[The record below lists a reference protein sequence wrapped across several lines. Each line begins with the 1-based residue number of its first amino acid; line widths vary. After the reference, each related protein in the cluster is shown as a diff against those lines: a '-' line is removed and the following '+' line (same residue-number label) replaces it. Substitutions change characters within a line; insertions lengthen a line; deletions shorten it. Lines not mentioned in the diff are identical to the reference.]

1 MPRWT
6 KLTLNILSALLGL
19 ILVVFIALAIYVNLN
34 KKELLVSI
42 TAALNKNLD
51 GKMTIGGMDPTL
63 LKSFPGVSLLLLD
76 VELRDKNWE
85 RHQHTLLKAKKFN
98 ISLNTLA
105 MLKGT
110 IQIKKID
117 IEDASIYLYTD
128 TTGYSNTT
136 VFKTKTDTTQTGE
149 SGMSTEL
156 KKFSLTNVNFKVD
169 NQKGNKLFD
178 FAVHDLSGKIDYPS
192 SGWHARFK
200 LRTKVNSFAFNTKK
214 GSFIKDKAIEGPFS
228 VLYDRESDVI
238 TIEQNRLKIGEGNFR
253 VGGKFYFAPDPVTFT
268 LNIKADQ
275 ILWKQANSLLLPKVR
290 SKLGK
295 FNFEKP
301 LDVNCDIVG
310 NLGGGGDPLIR
321 VATIVKNNTLST
333 PGGKI
338 TDCSFNG
345 SFTNSQ
351 YKGRGYNN
359 ANSAINLYKFTGS
372 FEGIL
377 FQVDTAAINN
387 FDRPVAT
394 GVVKS
399 NFKIDRLNE
408 VIGDDLLKF
417 EKGTARVNL
426 HYKAD
431 MVDLQLTKPYVQG
444 TIIIDDASIN
454 YVPRNLQFKNTSIAL
469 NFTEKDLFIKN
480 LKLQSGKSVVLME
493 GTIKNFLN
501 LYYNAPEKILLSW
514 QVRSPQIHLG
524 EFFGFLGS
532 RKTVTKKRKNSGS
545 LSDDL
550 AAAFEK
556 SNVDLDLQLDKV
568 YYNKFLATD
577 AHANLYLSQ
586 SGIAIKNVRVNH
598 AGGSLKMNGTL
609 TQKGQNNLFAVNA
622 NLSKVDIKAFFRAF
636 NNFGLTTLTSENLKG
651 FLFAKTNI
659 KGVITDKGTLRKNS
673 IYGNVIFDLKQGELN
688 NFDPILNV
696 AKFAFPLRNLNNI
709 TFSNLNGKFDLKG
722 DKITI
727 NPMQIS
733 SSVLNM
739 DVAGTYAFA
748 QGTNIALDIPLRNPK
763 KDKEIED
770 AAERREKRM
779 RGLVLRILAVDG
791 EDGKIKLKWN
801 RDKK

>member
-6 KLTLNILSALLGL
+6 KLTLQILSALLGL
-19 ILVVFIALAIYVNLN
+19 FLIVFIALAIYVNLN

-51 GKMTIGGMDPTL
+51 GNMTIGGMDPTL
-63 LKSFPGVSLLLLD
+63 LKSFPGVSLLLTD
-76 VELRDKNWE
+76 VELRDKQWQ

-128 TTGYSNTT
+128 TNGYSNTA
-136 VFKTKTDTTQTGE
+136 VFKKKTDTAETGE

-156 KKFSLTNVNFKVD
+156 KRFSLTKVSFKVD

-178 FAVHDLSGKIDYPS
+178 FAISNLSGKIDYPS
-192 SGWHARFK
+192 TGWHARFK
-200 LRTKVNSFAFNTKK
+200 LKTKVNSFAFNTKK
-214 GSFIKDKAIEGPFS
+214 GSFIKDKEIEGPFS
-228 VLYDRESDVI
+228 VFYNDKSDMI
-238 TIEQNRLKIGEGNFR
+238 TVEENRLKIGDGNFR
-253 VGGKFYFAPDPVTFT
+253 VAGKFYFAPDPVTFT

-275 ILWKQANSLLLPKVR
+275 IHWKQANSLLLPKVR
-290 SKLGK
+290 TKLGK
-295 FNFEKP
+295 FDFEKP

-310 NLGGGGDPLIR
+310 NLGGGGDPSIR
-321 VATIVKNNTLST
+321 VATIVKNNTLTT

-338 TDCSFNG
+338 TKCSFNG
-345 SFTNSQ
+345 SFTNNQ
-351 YKGRGYNN
+351 YQGRGFND
-359 ANSAINLYKFTGS
+359 ANSAIKLYQFTGD
-372 FEGIL
+372 FEGIP

-394 GVVKS
+394 GVIRS
-399 NFKIDRLNE
+399 NFNIERLNE

-431 MVDLQLTKPYVQG
+431 MVDLQLNKPYVQG
-444 TIIIDDASIN
+444 TVIIDDASIN
-454 YVPRNLQFKNTSIAL
+454 YVPRNLQFKNTSISL
-469 NFTEKDLFIKN
+469 HFTEKDLLIKN

-493 GTIKNFLN
+493 GTVKNFLN

-524 EFFGFLGS
+524 EFFGFLGA
-532 RKTVTKKRKNSGS
+532 RKTVAKKRKKSGS
-545 LSDDL
+545 FSDNL

-556 SNVDLDLQLDKV
+556 SNVDLDLRLDKV

-577 AHANLYLSQ
+577 AQANLYLSQ
-586 SGIAIKNVRVNH
+586 SGMALKNVKINH
-598 AGGSLKMNGTL
+598 AGGSLKLNGTL
-609 TQKGQNNLFAVNA
+609 TQKGQNNLFALNA
-622 NLSKVDIKAFFRAF
+622 NISKVDIKAFFRAF

-651 FLFAKTNI
+651 FLFAKTNL
-659 KGVITDKGTLRKNS
+659 KGVITDRGTLQKNS
-673 IYGNVIFDLKQGELN
+673 IYGNVIFDLKRGELN

-722 DKITI
+722 NRITI

-739 DVAGTYAFA
+739 DIAGIYSFT
-748 QGTNIALDIPLRNPK
+748 QGTHIALDIPLRNPK
-763 KDKEIED
+763 KDKLIED

-779 RGLVLRILAVDG
+779 RGLVLRIVAVDG

-801 RDKK
+801 KDKK

>member
-6 KLTLNILSALLGL
+6 KLTLQILSSLLGL
-19 ILVVFIALAIYVNLN
+19 ILILFIALAIYVNLN

-42 TAALNKNLD
+42 TAALNKNLE
-51 GKMTIGGMDPTL
+51 GTMTIGGMDPTL
-63 LKSFPGVSLLLLD
+63 LKSFPNVSLLLTD
-76 VELRDKNWE
+76 VELRDKEWQ
-85 RHQHTLLKAKKFN
+85 RHQHTFLSAKKFN

-105 MLKGT
+105 MLRGT

-128 TTGYSNTT
+128 SNGYSNTA
-136 VFKTKTDTTQTGE
+136 VFKKKTDTVNTGE

-156 KKFSLTNVNFKVD
+156 KRFSLTKVNFKVD

-178 FAVHDLSGKIDYPS
+178 FAVADLTGKIDYPA
-192 SGWHARFK
+192 SGWHARFDLK
-200 LRTKVNSFAFNTKK
+200 TRVNSFAFNTKK
-214 GSFIKDKAIEGPFS
+214 GSFIKDKEIEGPFS
-228 VLYDRESDVI
+228 ILYDQKADVI
-238 TIEQNRLKIGEGNFR
+238 TIEKSRLKIGEGNFR

-295 FNFEKP
+295 FDFEKP

-310 NLGGGGDPLIR
+310 NLGGGGDPSIR
-321 VATIVKNNTLST
+321 VAAIVKNNTLTT
-333 PGGKI
+333 PGGKV
-338 TDCSFNG
+338 TNCSFNG
-345 SFTNSQ
+345 SFTNNQ
-351 YKGRGYNN
+351 YQGRGFNN
-359 ANSAINLYKFTGS
+359 ANSAVNLYQFTGN
-372 FEGIL
+372 FEGIP

-394 GVVKS
+394 GVIKS
-399 NFKIDRLNE
+399 NFKIERLNE
-408 VIGDDLLKF
+408 VIDDDLLRF

-431 MVDLQLTKPYVQG
+431 MVDLQLNKPYVQG
-444 TIIIDDASIN
+444 TVIIDDASIN
-454 YVPRNLQFKNTSIAL
+454 YVPRNLQFKNTSISL
-469 NFTEKDLFIKN
+469 HFTEKDLFIKN

-532 RKTVTKKRKNSGS
+532 RKTVVKKRKKSGS
-545 LSDDL
+545 FSDDL

-556 SNVDLDLQLDKV
+556 SNVDLDLLLDKV
-568 YYNKFLATD
+568 YYNNFLATD
-577 AHANLYLSQ
+577 AKANLYISQ
-586 SGIAIKNVRVNH
+586 NGIALKNVRVNH
-598 AGGSLKMNGTL
+598 AGGSLKLSGTL
-609 TQKGQNNLFAVNA
+609 KQKGQTNLFALNA
-622 NLSKVDIKAFFRAF
+622 NISKVDIKAFFRAF
-636 NNFGLTTLTSENLKG
+636 NNFGLTTLTSQNLKG
-651 FLFAKTNI
+651 FLFAKTNLT
-659 KGVITDKGTLRKNS
+659 GVITDRGTLQKNS

-722 DKITI
+722 NKITI

-739 DVAGTYAFA
+739 DIAGIYSFT
-748 QGTNIALDIPLRNPK
+748 QGTHIALDIPLRNPK
-763 KDKEIED
+763 KDKLIED
-770 AAERREKRM
+770 AAARKEKRM
-779 RGLVLRILAVDG
+779 RGLVLRIVAVDG

-801 RDKK
+801 KDKK